1 MRGAHLSKGGR
12 SIIAIA
18 STAGGG
24 KVSKIVPFLDIG
36 AAVTTSRTDVDYII
50 TEYGIAKLLSLIH
63 ISSMQM
69 MAESLVLGEK
79 AGLDWVSMVDCIC
92 DSAAASPII
101 KAKQEM
107 FSKREFAPMCTGYTL
122 EKDLGIALSLGQKHG
137 ITLPITGI
145 SKQNYSAMKS
155 HQIADKD
162 YAAILYVNEIM
173 NGIDH

>member
-1 MRGAHLSKGGR
+1 
-12 SIIAIA
+12 
-18 STAGGG
+18 
-24 KVSKIVPFLDIG
+24 
-36 AAVTTSRTDVDYII
+36 
-50 TEYGIAKLLSLIH
+50 
-63 ISSMQM
+63 
-69 MAESLVLGEK
+69 
-79 AGLDWVSMVDCIC
+79 
-92 DSAAASPII
+92 
-101 KAKQEM
+101 M